1 MEAVIVSQK
10 TQNLNGT
17 YGEQEALEYFN
28 TLQKLAFLKDPKKYL
43 QQINLVLYISHKSFG
58 FGEIIYGDNIEYK
71 INSMSKFMSLREYL
85 ICN

>member
-43 QQINLVLYISHKSFG
+43 
-58 FGEIIYGDNIEYK
+58 
-71 INSMSKFMSLREYL
+71 
-85 ICN
+85 